1 MLAGGATFTRG
12 AKVRGWLR
20 LVLRCD
26 HRTMRGM
33 SPRIQMRIVI
43 ITRVSKSFKPSAG
56 ARRKRGH
63 GGTAAMPLHGVES
76 SSLHGFKPSSRSS
89 ANRAGNPHAAR
100 LPCRVA
106 RSLLHGR
113 QRGKRGRAGLQRRHR
128 FSRDG
133 QRFLAHERAHRVR
146 TAAVRID
153 SSQRVAHFAE
163 CRLGRTGVLDEVGNV
178 ECAAR
183 RQFDVS
189 GTCRFGEGVRH
200 RHGNEENGRAPDWNA
215 RPVGNVLH
223 DSPLPS
229 VMPGPTGRR
238 TRRRGRRRK
247 PWRPAARPD
256 RSPLR
261 SGEGS
266 TPKRAMLNAF

>member
-89 ANRAGNPHAAR
+89 ANPAGNRTQPAYRAAS
-100 LPCRVA
+100 RVVCCTGGSA
-106 RSLLHGR
+106 ESEDE
-113 QRGKRGRAGLQRRHR
+113 QACSAAIAFRA
-128 FSRDG
+128 
-133 QRFLAHERAHRVR
+133 
-146 TAAVRID
+146 TASV
-153 SSQRVAHFAE
+153 SWHTS
-163 CRLGRTGVLDEVGNV
+163 GRT
-178 ECAAR
+178 ECGQPPFA
-183 RQFDVS
+183 S
-189 GTCRFGEGVRH
+189 I
-200 RHGNEENGRAPDWNA
+200 RASA
-215 RPVGNVLH
+215 SRT
-223 DSPLPS
+223 LPS
-229 VMPGPTGRR
+229 
-238 TRRRGRRRK
+238 
-247 PWRPAARPD
+247 AA
-256 RSPLR
+256 
-261 SGEGS
+261 SGEPASLTRWAMSNALPEGS
-266 TPKRAMLNAF
+266 ST